1 VAAEATKAES
11 KNKKKRKL
19 DSSHLDTLT
28 GDERMAVE
36 LYHAIKKTR
45 KASSE
50 GEEEEE
56 EGEEEKQM
64 ENTYN
69 NSGDALVD
77 AEEEK
82 RAITYQIAKN
92 KVCYIPD
99 VPVLWILIRI
109 RIQWFPWIRIRF
121 RNPDPDPG
129 EQKKKKVPVINFNFE
144 VLDVLFCGLKAS
156 PVAWTSFMEA

>member
-1 VAAEATKAES
+1 VPAGAGKAES
-11 KNKKKRKL
+11 KNNKKRKL

-56 EGEEEKQM
+56 EEKQM

-69 NSGDALVD
+69 NSGDAIVD

-92 KVCYIPD
+92 KVCYI
-99 VPVLWILIRI
+99 LIRL
-109 RIQWFPWIRIRF
+109 RIQIGFGFGRRKLLAKRREKGNKF
-121 RNPDPDPG
+121 S
-129 EQKKKKVPVINFNFE
+129 FFE
-144 VLDVLFCGLKAS
+144 VLHVLF
-156 PVAWTSFMEA
+156 

>member
-1 VAAEATKAES
+1 MAAGANKA
-11 KNKKKRKL
+11 KKRKL

-50 GEEEEE
+50 GEEEE

-92 KVCYIPD
+92 KVCYI
-99 VPVLWILIRI
+99 RI
-109 RIQWFPWIRIRF
+109 RIFF
-121 RNPDPDPG
+121 
-129 EQKKKKVPVINFNFE
+129 
-144 VLDVLFCGLKAS
+144 
-156 PVAWTSFMEA
+156 

>member
-1 VAAEATKAES
+1 VAAGAGKAES

-36 LYHAIKKTR
+36 LYHAIKKSR
-45 KASSE
+45 KASIE
-50 GEEEEE
+50 GEDEEEED
-56 EGEEEKQM
+56 EEKQM

-92 KVCYIPD
+92 KVCYILIRLRIRIGFGFNG
-99 VPVLWILIRI
+99 VPGSGSGFAIRI
-109 RIQWFPWIRIRF
+109 RIQEGK
-121 RNPDPDPG
+121 N
-129 EQKKKKVPVINFNFE
+129 EMTKKEKRM
-144 VLDVLFCGLKAS
+144 
-156 PVAWTSFMEA
+156 SFIL

>member
-1 VAAEATKAES
+1 VAAGASKAES
-11 KNKKKRKL
+11 KNKKRKL

-45 KASSE
+45 KAASSE
-50 GEEEEE
+50 GEDEEEE
-56 EGEEEKQM
+56 EEEKQM

-69 NSGDALVD
+69 NSGDAIVD

-92 KVCYIPD
+92 KVCYI
-99 VPVLWILIRI
+99 RI
-109 RIQWFPWIRIRF
+109 RIFF
-121 RNPDPDPG
+121 
-129 EQKKKKVPVINFNFE
+129 
-144 VLDVLFCGLKAS
+144 
-156 PVAWTSFMEA
+156 

>member
-1 VAAEATKAES
+1 MPAGASKAES
-11 KNKKKRKL
+11 KKNKKRKL

-45 KASSE
+45 KESSE
-50 GEEEEE
+50 GEEEE

-92 KVCYIPD
+92 KVCYISTSVVD
-99 VPVLWILIRI
+99 L
-109 RIQWFPWIRIRF
+109 
-121 RNPDPDPG
+121 DPDSMVSLDLDPVSLSG
-129 EQKKKKVPVINFNFE
+129 TRRAKMTEKKEKR
-144 VLDVLFCGLKAS
+144 
-156 PVAWTSFMEA
+156 

>member
-1 VAAEATKAES
+1 MAAGASKA
-11 KNKKKRKL
+11 KKRKL

-56 EGEEEKQM
+56 GEDEEGEDEGEEEKQM

-69 NSGDALVD
+69 NSGEAIVD

-92 KVCYIPD
+92 KVCYIHTS
-99 VPVLWILIRI
+99 VRIGSGFSGVSGSGTCFAI
-109 RIQWFPWIRIRF
+109 RIQEGK
-121 RNPDPDPG
+121 NDP
-129 EQKKKKVPVINFNFE
+129 QKKKKNR
-144 VLDVLFCGLKAS
+144 
-156 PVAWTSFMEA
+156 